1 MSCLLIHGFHEIE
14 LFDDGRTDLCGVYAF
29 IAIVEDLIL
38 AVVDCFDCRP
48 LSNKNS
54 RYHYEDLVRLVDE
67 TRFSVNEVEA
77 LYELFK
83 KLSSS
88 IIDDGSIHKV
98 CQIIERIIIFEF
110 NVSLLNV
117 FFYNLRRKIL
127 IYFAKESFC

>member
-88 IIDDGSIHKV
+88 IIDDGSIHKEEL
-98 CQIIERIIIFEF
+98 QLALFQTPHGE
-110 NVSLLNV
+110 
-117 FFYNLRRKIL
+117 NLFLDQVK
-127 IYFAKESFC
+127 A